1 MLYLLNSVSH
11 KSLAAPQKQAPS
23 DMALSLL
30 SCARVTACLSLCI
43 GIGTTFQVLA
53 AEKMNLVNTQDI
65 SKSELAKRVV
75 DDEVLSDGTQQTLN
89 LNFSPEDRLRLRRAL
104 DAYSRTVDPDH
115 EQILERRRAMQESI
129 KERFL
134 ASDKDNDG
142 SLDRQEATDS
152 LPQVARHFSQ
162 VDTNQDGII
171 TLDEMQAV
179 QLRIVERRKASETAI
194 EAKKQEDTEA
204 FANIKRKN
212 KQASTV
218 SRKNAL

>member
-1 MLYLLNSVSH
+1 
-11 KSLAAPQKQAPS
+11 
-23 DMALSLL
+23 MARSLL
-30 SCARVTACLSLCI
+30 SCVKATACLSLCI
-43 GIGTTFQVLA
+43 GFGIPLQVLA
-53 AEKMNLVNTQDI
+53 ADKVNLVHTQY
-65 SKSELAKRVV
+65 KSELAKLVA
-75 DDEVLSDGTQQTLN
+75 DDEILSDGTQQTLN

-179 QLRIVERRKASETAI
+179 QLRIVERRKASEAAI
-194 EAKKQEDTEA
+194 EAKKQEEA
-204 FANIKRKN
+204 EALANIKRKN
-212 KQASTV
+212 KQASTGP
-218 SRKNAL
+218 RKNAL